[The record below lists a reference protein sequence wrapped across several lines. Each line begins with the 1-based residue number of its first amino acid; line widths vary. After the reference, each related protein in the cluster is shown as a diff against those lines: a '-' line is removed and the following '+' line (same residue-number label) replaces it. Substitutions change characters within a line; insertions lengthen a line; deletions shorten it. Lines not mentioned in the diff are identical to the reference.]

1 MKDKEAKI
9 VSIQSLVSTGY
20 VGNNMAMF
28 AAQLHAS
35 DVCML
40 PTVVLSSATDN
51 PNYRGDVMP
60 STLFSELVI
69 GVDLGLDRARLHY
82 FMTGYISAIP
92 LIDITATWISSCKD
106 NHCIAHYIYDPVFG
120 DFRTSGL
127 YLSEEAVVHSL
138 KKLLPLC
145 DIMTPNHFEMEYI
158 LSGKFETREELL
170 ELLTHFP
177 ELKDK
182 KIIVTGAHLRDT
194 PEGYLENLLV
204 IDGHIQRFM
213 AARIPIEAVG
223 TGDLFTALVTV
234 IMKNGRTVSEAIDY
248 ATEFISSVLSQVNRR
263 DSNEIRAEDL
273 LYAKEKMDV
282 LQIYKGGKE
291 DENS

>member
-1 MKDKEAKI
+1 MKNKEAKI

-40 PTVVLSSATDN
+40 PTVMLSSATDN
-51 PNYRGDVMP
+51 PDYRGDEV
-60 STLFSELVI
+60 SVNLFSELVI
-69 GVDLGLDRARLHY
+69 GVDLGLDKTKSHY
-82 FMTGYISAIP
+82 FMTGYISAVA
-92 LIDITATWISSCKD
+92 LIDTTATWISSCRDK
-106 NHCIAHYIYDPVFG
+106 HCVAHYIYDTVFG

-127 YLSEEAVVHSL
+127 YLSEEAVAHSL
-138 KKLLPLC
+138 KMLLPLC

-158 LSGKFETREELL
+158 LGGKFETQEELI
-170 ELLTHFP
+170 ELLMDFP
-177 ELKDK
+177 QLEGK

-204 IDGHIQRFM
+204 IEGHVERFM

-234 IMKNGRTVSEAIDY
+234 ELKNGRTISEAIDY
-248 ATEFISSVLSQVNRR
+248 TTEFISSVLSRVDERG
-263 DSNEIRAEDL
+263 STEIRAEDL
-273 LYAKEKMDV
+273 LYAKDKMDV

>member
-1 MKDKEAKI
+1 MKDKDAKI
-9 VSIQSLVSTGY
+9 VSVQSLVSTGY

-40 PTVVLSSATDN
+40 PTVLLSSATDN
-51 PNYRGDVMP
+51 PDYRGDVIAAE
-60 STLFSELVI
+60 LFSELVI
-69 GVDLGLDRARLHY
+69 GVDLGLDKTIFHY
-82 FMTGYISAIP
+82 FMTGYISAVA
-92 LIDITATWISSCKD
+92 LIDTTAAWISSCKD
-106 NHCIAHYIYDPVFG
+106 NGCIAYYIYDPVFG

-127 YLSEEAVVHSL
+127 YLSEDAVAHSL
-138 KKLLPLC
+138 KMLLPLC

-158 LSGKFETREELL
+158 LRGKFETQEELS

-177 ELKDK
+177 LLKDK
-182 KIIVTGAHLRDT
+182 KIIITGAHLRDT

-204 IDGHIQRFM
+204 IDGHIERFM

-234 IMKNGRTVSEAIDY
+234 ELKNGRSISESINY
-248 ATEFISSVLSQVNRR
+248 TTEFISAVLSLVNAR
-263 DSNEIRAEDL
+263 DSTEIRAEDL
-273 LYAKEKMDV
+273 LYAKEKMNV
-282 LQIYKGGKE
+282 LQIYKGGKI

>member
-40 PTVVLSSATDN
+40 PTVMLSSATDN
-51 PNYRGDVMP
+51 PDYRGDVV
-60 STLFSELVI
+60 SANLFSELVI
-69 GVDLGLDRARLHY
+69 GVDLGLDKTKSHY
-82 FMTGYISAIP
+82 FMTGYISAVA
-92 LIDITATWISSCKD
+92 LIDTTAAWISSCRDK
-106 NHCIAHYIYDPVFG
+106 HCVAHYIYDPVFG

-127 YLSEEAVVHSL
+127 YLSEEAVAHSL
-138 KKLLPLC
+138 KMLLPLC

-158 LSGKFETREELL
+158 LGGKFETQEELS
-170 ELLTHFP
+170 ELLMDFSQL
-177 ELKDK
+177 EGK

-204 IDGHIQRFM
+204 IEGHVERFM

-234 IMKNGRTVSEAIDY
+234 ELKNGRTISEAIDY
-248 ATEFISSVLSQVNRR
+248 TTEFISSVLSRVDERG
-263 DSNEIRAEDL
+263 STEIRAEDL
-273 LYAKEKMDV
+273 LYAKDKMDV